1 MALSPEGVMVATSN
15 EARTEAKERRRYVTR
30 SCDPGHMI
38 IRNIMCTGLFC
49 QSWPTQRETMWRS

>member
-1 MALSPEGVMVATSN
+1 MVATSN